1 MQASEVLEACGFW
14 ISPAKA
20 EVSALPDLFTSP
32 SQLTVCSFSTCLHDL
47 SFRVPGIFHCCLS
60 EKWPYFRNGQK
71 VRVRFRG
78 SRASETGALEFFADF
93 IVYDFRV
100 CAEAIDAAEG
110 RWQRGPAYR
119 R

>member
-1 MQASEVLEACGFW
+1 MAFGPHS
-14 ISPAKA
+14 AKT
-20 EVSALPDLFTSP
+20 EVSWAGFVTCLRCALPISLLLP
-32 SQLTVCSFSTCLHDL
+32 SQLTVCAFTCLDDL
-47 SFRVPGIFHCCLS
+47 SCRVPGIFHCCLS

-93 IVYDFRV
+93 VVYDFRV

-110 RWQRGPAYR
+110 RWQRGPAY
-119 R
+119 